1 MGQGE
6 TGALPLEGGEA
17 GQGFC
22 VLAKAGG
29 GQASAVV
36 CASFLMTLL
45 PGKVPLGS
53 GSGRSLLGEMHLWSV
68 VGVGLRVLPSYPGA
82 PGLDTQRDTRT
93 SAFRATPL
101 VVATGS

>member
-1 MGQGE
+1 MHFLWREGR
-6 TGALPLEGGEA
+6 LE
-17 GQGFC
+17 QGFC
-22 VLAKAGG
+22 VLAKTGG

-36 CASFLMTLL
+36 CASFLTTLL

-53 GSGRSLLGEMHLWSV
+53 GLRSLLGEMHLWSV

>member
-1 MGQGE
+1 MGRGE
-6 TGALPLEGGEA
+6 TGALPLEGRLE
-17 GQGFC
+17 QGFC

-36 CASFLMTLL
+36 YASFLMTLL

-53 GSGRSLLGEMHLWSV
+53 GLRSLLGDMHLWSV
-68 VGVGLRVLPSYPGA
+68 VGVGLRVLPSYPGV

-93 SAFRATPL
+93 SAFRAIL
-101 VVATGS
+101 LAVATGS